1 MNDTW
6 ERERLKLLAY
16 LSEEIRGF
24 LSSGSRKGHCRET
37 SRGESKLGEVGS
49 RGRGCTGVTNQ
60 D

>member
-6 ERERLKLLAY
+6 EREGLKLLAY

-37 SRGESKLGEVGS
+37 SRGEKQTGG
-49 RGRGCTGVTNQ
+49 GRE
-60 D
+60 